1 MGLARRDVRR
11 GESMLERQRLARHGP
26 ASALLLALIF
36 LVLSL
41 ISHLL
46 LRRWHESAVRREN

>member
-1 MGLARRDVRR
+1 MFA
-11 GESMLERQRLARHGP
+11 
-26 ASALLLALIF
+26 ALVMVSGTGVLIF

-46 LRRWHESAVRREN
+46 LRRWHESAMRREN

>member
-1 MGLARRDVRR
+1 VMVSGTGV
-11 GESMLERQRLARHGP
+11 
-26 ASALLLALIF
+26 LIF